1 MNMTKYIAAIAVV
14 FCFAFAKANSTTAVS
29 KASSSFFQKFIS
41 HQVKGGETVK
51 DIAKKYGISEK
62 EITKLNPDAKKEIY
76 DGLVLILPASS
87 QVTTQVVEQD
97 NLTFKTHKVKR
108 KETLY
113 SLSKRYG
120 VPQDVIKRYNKRL
133 YSENLRKGD
142 KLRIPTNYKPEIV
155 TESVV
160 SLPESTTAAL
170 EQTTHKVIA
179 KETKYGI
186 ARKYGITIAE
196 LEQANPQVKDGL
208 KIGDVINVPKANF
221 AESTIIN
228 NEKYAFY
235 EVKKGNTMYS
245 LLRSLNL
252 EADELLTLNPA
263 LDEGLKEGMILKVP
277 KGSPGSD
284 NPTPAYG
291 DTFTQ
296 PEVIM
301 VPGKKGSLETSLT
314 DFSTKRIAVM
324 LPFGVNRVSSDNIE
338 TNEDLLKNDR
348 ILRLSLDLYSGIL
361 MAAEDAKKLG
371 ISASIDTYDTAYN
384 RKDGKAVNARKVETI
399 IQSND
404 FNGVNAVI
412 GPLLGSN
419 IDRVSSMLS
428 SRNIPVISPISNKV
442 IGRGNIFVSK
452 PNDVLLRDKM
462 LLFLKEN
469 GEGKNIVI
477 IADAKNGST
486 KSKIK
491 ALFPNA
497 KTVAPRSGD
506 KGYFLY
512 PDDIPSQLSDE
523 LENWVFLE
531 SNDVPLISN
540 VTTNLNAQVG
550 VRKIVLLTTNRGS
563 AYNSDEIQ
571 HEHLKNLSFHFPSV
585 EKEYKYKD
593 VKAFVDNYE
602 TKYGVSPSKEAI
614 RGYDLMYDT
623 LLRLAY
629 AQDLYIAASSGVET
643 DYIENKFKYDR
654 RGAGGFS
661 NQAVYL
667 IKYTDT
673 LQLEEIVTTS
683 LLED

>member
-1 MNMTKYIAAIAVV
+1 MTKYIAVIAVV
-14 FCFAFAKANSTTAVS
+14 FCFAFAKANPTTAVS
-29 KASSSFFQKFIS
+29 KVSSTFFQKFIS

-76 DGLVLILPASS
+76 DGLVLILPDSS
-87 QVTTQVVEQD
+87 QGSAQVVEQD
-97 NLTFKTHKVKR
+97 NLKFKTHKVKR

-133 YSENLRKGD
+133 YSETLRKGD

-160 SLPESTTAAL
+160 TLPEPQTTL

-196 LEQANPQVKDGL
+196 LEQANPQVKGGL

-228 NEKYAFY
+228 NDKYAFY

-291 DTFTQ
+291 ETSTQ
-296 PEVIM
+296 TEVIIAQ
-301 VPGKKGSLETSLT
+301 GKKGSLATSLT
-314 DFSTKRIAVM
+314 DFSTKRVAVM
-324 LPFGVNRVSSDNIE
+324 LPFGVNRVSSDNVE

-371 ISASIDTYDTAYN
+371 ISVQLDTYDTAYN
-384 RKDGKAVNARKVETI
+384 RKDGKAVNARKVETV

-419 IDRVSSMLS
+419 IDRASSLLAS
-428 SRNIPVISPISNKV
+428 QNVPVISPMSNKV
-442 IGRGNIFVSK
+442 NGRSNIFVSR
-452 PNDVLLRDKM
+452 PADGLLRDKM
-462 LLFLKEN
+462 LSYLKLN
-469 GEGKNIVI
+469 GQGKNVVI
-477 IADAKNGST
+477 IADAKNGTT

-491 ALFPNA
+491 ALFPSA
-497 KTVAPRSGD
+497 KTVTPRSGD
-506 KGYFLY
+506 NGYYLY
-512 PDDIPSQLSDE
+512 PDDIPNQLSDE
-523 LENWVFLE
+523 LENWVFIE

-550 VRKIVLLTTNRGS
+550 ARKVVLFTTNRGS
-563 AYNSDEIQ
+563 AYDSDEIQ

-593 VKAFVDNYE
+593 VKAFVDSYE
-602 TKYGVSPSKEAI
+602 SRYNVSPSEYAI

-629 AQDLYIAASSGVET
+629 AQDLYSAASSGVET

-667 IKYTDT
+667 LKYTDG
-673 LQLEEIVTTS
+673 LQLEEVLFTEV
-683 LLED
+683 ED